1 MTTRNCI
8 WMRKCQYG
16 MSGHCKK
23 KSSTSLFLFQNE
35 MYLCFRIDGLDE
47 FSQSQKVQPETQV
60 HFGTG
65 GGESPSIPP
74 TGQV

>member
-1 MTTRNCI
+1 
-8 WMRKCQYG
+8 
-16 MSGHCKK
+16 
-23 KSSTSLFLFQNE
+23 
-35 MYLCFRIDGLDE
+35 MYLCFRIDGLDD

-60 HFGTG
+60 QFGTG